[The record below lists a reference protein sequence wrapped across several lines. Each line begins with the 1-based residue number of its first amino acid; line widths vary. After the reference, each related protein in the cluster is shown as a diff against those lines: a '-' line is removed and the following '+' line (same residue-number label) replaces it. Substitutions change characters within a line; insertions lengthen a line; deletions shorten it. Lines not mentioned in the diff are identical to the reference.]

1 MGFSSSS
8 NRGSQGR
15 PWKIHPVWR
24 GIGCA
29 LLVLIPLMSWAAGDI
44 FMKGGSPF
52 PIPEELTKPVF
63 VDVSIPNAQAN
74 MIINFFNQTLRGVTM
89 GHFFFTAVFVF
100 LGFGVL
106 SLLYAIFYR
115 MMGPPRYSQFDA
127 RPIKTR
133 KRRL

>member
-1 MGFSSSS
+1 MGYSSGSG
-8 NRGSQGR
+8 RGQER

-29 LLVLIPLMSWAAGDI
+29 LLVLIPLMSWAGADI
-44 FMKGGSPF
+44 LMKGGSPF
-52 PIPEELTKPVF
+52 PMPEELVKPVF
-63 VDVSIPNAQAN
+63 VDVSIPNAEAN
-74 MIINFFNQTLRGVTM
+74 MIINFINQTLRGVTM

-106 SLLYAIFYR
+106 SMVYAIFYR

-127 RPIKTR
+127 RPE
-133 KRRL
+133 KRRRRRI